1 MSDAIIINLNLPI
14 YCVDVLSFMSIVCG
28 FIHIIS
34 QVFVV
39 VQPFDHQ
46 TTVYHDAPI
55 FFTQIGSLT
64 RYMHDS
70 LKFW

>member
-14 YCVDVLSFMSIVCG
+14 YCVDVLSSLSTVCG
-28 FIHIIS
+28 FIRIIG

-39 VQPFDHQ
+39 VQLLPFDHH

-64 RYMHDS
+64 TCMIH
-70 LKFW
+70 